1 VYIYRVC
8 CTSHGIIIFI
18 NTSISITVII
28 IIITLSGKPRGFG
41 YIELVEEKQLND
53 ALTKLKGM
61 IIGAIMSPI
70 MMIDDY

>member
-1 VYIYRVC
+1 MTIYRVC
-8 CTSHGIIIFI
+8 CTSHDIIIFI
-18 NTSISITVII
+18 NI

-61 IIGAIMSPI
+61 IVGAIMSPI
-70 MMIDDY
+70 MLIDDY

>member
-28 IIITLSGKPRGFG
+28 IITLSGKPRGFG

-53 ALTKLKGM
+53 ALAKLKGM